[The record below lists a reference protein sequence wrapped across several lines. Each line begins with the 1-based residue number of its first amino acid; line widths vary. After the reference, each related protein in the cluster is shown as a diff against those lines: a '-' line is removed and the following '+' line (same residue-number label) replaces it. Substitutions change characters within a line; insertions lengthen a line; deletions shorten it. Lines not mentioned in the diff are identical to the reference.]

1 MCAFYAVTD
10 AHPNN
15 GSAYSTDVSPLNES
29 TIKLMTFESK
39 PELDAK
45 DWQLLEAL
53 QHDARVGYAELG
65 RKVRLSAPAVAERVK
80 QLEEAGVI
88 TGYRAVINPKRL
100 GYTIDAMVRVRCDG
114 GVCARVGTLV
124 ADIPE
129 VLECRRLAGE
139 DSALLHVV
147 AMSITHL
154 EAVLDRLLKIHAS
167 ISTTTLIVLQTPHT
181 NRPLTR
187 AMWNAGHAMSGD

>member
-1 MCAFYAVTD
+1 MA
-10 AHPNN
+10 
-15 GSAYSTDVSPLNES
+15 
-29 TIKLMTFESK
+29 FESK

-53 QHDARVGYAELG
+53 QHDARLGYAELG

-80 QLEEAGVI
+80 QLEETGVI

-167 ISTTTLIVLQTPHT
+167 ISTTTLIVLQTPHA

-187 AMWNAGHAMSGD
+187 TMWGAGHAISGD